1 MKTIATVLMIALIS
15 FFFFKKNN
23 NQSSPNQMP
32 DLKNGKAIVQ
42 LNYEWNKANTYK
54 WVNTSGVKYYYLSL
68 DKFPYEVKEQFK
80 IKAVP
85 TIIVLNNGKE
95 VKRYDGGMMMKI
107 DVPQSEILK

>member
-1 MKTIATVLMIALIS
+1 MKTIGTVLLIALIS
-15 FFFFKKNN
+15 LIFFKGNN
-23 NQSSPNQMP
+23 KQNKPNQVP
-32 DLKNGKAIVQ
+32 DLAKGKAVVQ

-54 WVNTSGVKYYYLSL
+54 WVNTPGVKYYYLSL

-95 VKRYDGGMMMKI
+95 VKRYDGGMMMQI
-107 DVPQSEILK
+107 NVPQSEIIK